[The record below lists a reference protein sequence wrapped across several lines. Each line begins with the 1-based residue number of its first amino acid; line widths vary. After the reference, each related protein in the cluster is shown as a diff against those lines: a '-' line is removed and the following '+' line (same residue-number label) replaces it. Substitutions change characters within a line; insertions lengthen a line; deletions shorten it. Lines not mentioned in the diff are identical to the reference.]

1 MTSLIFSSVLEI
13 YHSSASFIITSHL
26 GLGGRFWYDLMDRK
40 TNIPLMAESA
50 KRRSCFQSLNL
61 DGEGFPWQ
69 PFWWLRCNYL
79 QRSTN
84 SGYPHDLDQV
94 LRHRGGVALL
104 KAKMRFY
111 DFKRRLGDK
120 GSEVRI
126 FILSNMESMT
136 MLMSIPMMIIW
147 CWLLRR

>member
-1 MTSLIFSSVLEI
+1 
-13 YHSSASFIITSHL
+13 
-26 GLGGRFWYDLMDRK
+26 
-40 TNIPLMAESA
+40 MAESA
-50 KRRSCFQSLNL
+50 KRRSCIHHSLNL
-61 DGEGFPWQ
+61 DGVGIFLATILVITLQ
-69 PFWWLRCNYL
+69 LLR
-79 QRSTN
+79 RSSN
-84 SGYPHDLDQV
+84 SGYRHDLDQV

-136 MLMSIPMMIIW
+136 MLMLIPMMII
-147 CWLLRR
+147 

>member
-1 MTSLIFSSVLEI
+1 
-13 YHSSASFIITSHL
+13 
-26 GLGGRFWYDLMDRK
+26 
-40 TNIPLMAESA
+40 MAESA
-50 KRRSCFQSLNL
+50 KRRSCIHSLNL
-61 DGEGFPWQ
+61 DGVGIFLATILVITLQ
-69 PFWWLRCNYL
+69 LLR
-79 QRSTN
+79 RSSN

-94 LRHRGGVALL
+94 LRHRGGEALL

-136 MLMSIPMMIIW
+136 MLMLIPMIII
-147 CWLLRR
+147 

>member
-1 MTSLIFSSVLEI
+1 METILV
-13 YHSSASFIITSHL
+13 ITL
-26 GLGGRFWYDLMDRK
+26 QL
-40 TNIPLMAESA
+40 
-50 KRRSCFQSLNL
+50 
-61 DGEGFPWQ
+61 
-69 PFWWLRCNYL
+69 LR
-79 QRSTN
+79 RSTN

-94 LRHRGGVALL
+94 LRHRGGEALL

-136 MLMSIPMMIIW
+136 MLMLIPMMIMMSM
-147 CWLLRR
+147 LLAIEAFAKFSVGVRLV